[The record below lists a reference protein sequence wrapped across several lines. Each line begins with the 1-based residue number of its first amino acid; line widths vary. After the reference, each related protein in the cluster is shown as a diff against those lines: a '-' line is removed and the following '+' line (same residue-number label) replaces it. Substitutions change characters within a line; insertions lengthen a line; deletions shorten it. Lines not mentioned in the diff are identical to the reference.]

1 MVHFRINI
9 ILGNA
14 VMAPKYLAE
23 ALDLL
28 FSWRIANLVGKY

>member
-14 VMAPKYLAE
+14 VMAPIAE